1 MSKRAGGSTRVR
13 ATKIKK
19 RKGVGSRTIVV
30 LDSDEDVSLPTAAS
44 DYARVMKTRV
54 GASGEAKG
62 FTMGTIPILDVD
74 KVDISTPLPEAAAV
88 VRTFCVKNLIRLAKH
103 DIKMV
108 GIPSHQV
115 LTQNLWLAP
124 GG

>member
-74 KVDISTPLPEAAAV
+74 KVDISTPLPEADTNGSADTVGENV
-88 VRTFCVKNLIRLAKH
+88 VHVLPAKPRKRAN
-103 DIKMV
+103 DSV
-108 GIPSHQV
+108 SYPGLLV
-115 LTQNLWLAP
+115 LRRR
-124 GG
+124 

>member
-1 MSKRAGGSTRVR
+1 MSNLTNRILFGFQEGVVYAVEFSLRLGHDLINMAKR
-13 ATKIKK
+13 
-19 RKGVGSRTIVV
+19 RTNVIRESLCVIVPRF
-30 LDSDEDVSLPTAAS
+30 S
-44 DYARVMKTRV
+44 
-54 GASGEAKG
+54 
-62 FTMGTIPILDVD
+62 
-74 KVDISTPLPEAAAV
+74 AV